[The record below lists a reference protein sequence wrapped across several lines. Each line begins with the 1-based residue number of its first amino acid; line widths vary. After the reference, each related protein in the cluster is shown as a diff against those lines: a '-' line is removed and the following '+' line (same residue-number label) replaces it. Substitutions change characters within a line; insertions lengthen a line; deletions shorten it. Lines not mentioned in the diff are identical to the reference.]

1 MGLHGEGDR
10 QEESHRHGGGQAGD
24 EPNTMPTAT
33 PTISSRMDM
42 GFIIPANAFPI
53 RDKVTISCASF

>member
-1 MGLHGEGDR
+1 MAKVTGRKRATAMAADR
-10 QEESHRHGGGQAGD
+10 PGM

-53 RDKVTISCASF
+53 RDKVSISCASF